1 MDGILW
7 RFGCPLA
14 ALAHPFASLV
24 AILMIDLRLVFFFI
38 VTLEYIFVG
47 CFKYRFGDRSAHVE
61 NRNLSGAPEPLLLRY
76 YSVVELLVGGAR
88 VSCVPWMDVAPRA
101 FFPQTG
107 VAGIFRADQMEVRS

>member
-14 ALAHPFASLV
+14 ARAHPFASLV
-24 AILMIDLRLVFFFI
+24 AMLMIDLRLFFFFI
-38 VTLEYIFVG
+38 VTPRVYFCWL
-47 CFKYRFGDRSAHVE
+47 FKYRFGDRSAHVE

-88 VSCVPWMDVAPRA
+88 VSCVPWMDVAPSA
-101 FFPQTG
+101 FFPQT
-107 VAGIFRADQMEVRS
+107 